1 LFLKK
6 RAEQEDNGLSH
17 LMREPLSIEANTKWL
32 WSLLKNGKVTE
43 AVNGFKMVK
52 KRIEIGL
59 ITGDTSQFDKLS

>member
-1 LFLKK
+1 
-6 RAEQEDNGLSH
+6 
-17 LMREPLSIEANTKWL
+17 MREPLSIEANTKWL